1 MKFTIPLLLTLT
13 LLFTACGNE
22 TRYTYYQD
30 GVLKTEAEYN
40 DKNKLDGT
48 YKIYYRSGELQKVL
62 EYEDN
67 KKHGKRISYHKNGK
81 ISLSGAWE
89 NGMRAGTWK
98 SYNSKGKHWKSLTY
112 DGKGNYFKERL

>member
-1 MKFTIPLLLTLT
+1 MKLTIPLLLTLV

-40 DKNKLDGT
+40 DENKLDGT
-48 YKIYYRSGELQKVL
+48 YKIYYGSGELQKVL
-62 EYEDN
+62 EYENN
-67 KKHGKRISYHKNGK
+67 KKHGERISYHRNGEV
-81 ISLSGAWE
+81 SLAGEWE

-98 SYNSKGKHWKSLTY
+98 SYTSKGKRWESITY
-112 DGKGNYFKERL
+112 DSKGNYVVEKL